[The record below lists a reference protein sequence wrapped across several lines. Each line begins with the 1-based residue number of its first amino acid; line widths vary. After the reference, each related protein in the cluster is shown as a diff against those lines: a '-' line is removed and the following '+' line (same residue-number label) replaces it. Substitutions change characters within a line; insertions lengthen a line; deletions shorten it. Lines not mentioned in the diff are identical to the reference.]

1 MKDETVPNNDTM
13 LIIDGDLIL
22 YQKGFKHEKTEEWWV
37 IEADIDRW
45 VAEFFKK
52 FGTYNYIIY
61 LTGKGN
67 FREKSAVTHKYKGN
81 RTKDKPRWYEDIKQY
96 LIHMHR
102 TKLVE
107 GMEADDAIAM
117 HLTRNP
123 NSIHIGID
131 KDLLQVQGWHYRY
144 ATHNSPEVPLRWIS
158 NEGFLELQLTTQKSG
173 KVKKKLVGGGY
184 KWFYAQ
190 MLMGDKTDEIY
201 GPTGYGDVTAYN
213 VLDGAVTERE
223 CYERVQQCYEQ
234 AFEEHELRL
243 RENANL
249 LWMVRGYDD
258 EGELIMWEIPECL
271 EQ

>member
-1 MKDETVPNNDTM
+1 MKDETVPNNDTL

-22 YQKGFKHEKTEEWWV
+22 YQKGFKHEKTEEWWI

-81 RTKDKPRWYEDIKQY
+81 RTKDKPRWHEDIKQY
-96 LIHMHR
+96 LLHMHR
-102 TKLVE
+102 TKLIE

-131 KDLLQVQGWHYRY
+131 KDLLQVEGWHYRY
-144 ATHNSPEVPLRWIS
+144 ATHNAEEIPLRYIS
-158 NEGFLELQLTTQKSG
+158 NEGFLELQVGAK
-173 KVKKKLVGGGY
+173 KKKLVGGGY
-184 KWFYAQ
+184 PWFYAQ
-190 MLMGDKTDEIY
+190 MLMGDKTDNIV
-201 GPTGYGDVTAYN
+201 GPKGYGDVSAYN
-213 VLDGAVTERE
+213 ALATCGDEWM
-223 CYERVQQCYEQ
+223 CYGVVKEIYE
-234 AFEEHELRL
+234 ANFETPVERL
-243 RENANL
+243 RENADL

-258 EGELIMWEIPECL
+258 KGELIMWEIPECL
-271 EQ
+271 EP